1 MSSPR
6 RAPHCG
12 ARKCSY
18 NSAPFGSME
27 NLAHAGCRYAFTAAG
42 PPNSGLPLRP
52 QVVLPPASP
61 PLRKQAHRLLRP
73 SGRLS
78 GFRGASGGQ
87 QSYPTLLCGA
97 PAAAGSEASEG
108 PAPGHQGA
116 ARAPHSPASSGA
128 AGVLPGRTARHP
140 NPEPS
145 YSPRERLRPRPTA
158 PTRTAFRSLQQPP
171 PPSPLHKMAADPLRR
186 SAFQKG
192 RGWVV
197 TSRARRRKR
206 TDVFGLSPGSC
217 PGVWRK
223 EL

>member
-1 MSSPR
+1 
-6 RAPHCG
+6 
-12 ARKCSY
+12 
-18 NSAPFGSME
+18 ME

-52 QVVLPPASP
+52 QVVLPPASS
-61 PLRKQAHRLLRP
+61 PLQE
-73 SGRLS
+73 
-78 GFRGASGGQ
+78 
-87 QSYPTLLCGA
+87 
-97 PAAAGSEASEG
+97 AGSSSLASFWKTLRIQG
-108 PAPGHQGA
+108 CKWRPAVIPDPFVWGARGGGLRGLRRPRPGPGHQGA

-158 PTRTAFRSLQQPP
+158 PTRTAFRSLQQLP
-171 PPSPLHKMAADPLRR
+171 PPSPLHKMAAGPLRR

-192 RGWVV
+192 RDWVV